1 MFKNI
6 LKLGSNAQRTLSA
19 VPCYGFAKFQR
30 NKPHL
35 NVGTIGHIDHGKTTL
50 TAAIT
55 KICADKKL
63 AEFMAYDAID
73 KAPEEKARG
82 ITINT
87 ATVEYETET
96 RHYGHVDCPG
106 HIDYVKNMIT
116 GAAKMD
122 AGILVCSATDG
133 VMPQT
138 REHILL
144 CRQVGVKTIIVF
156 VNKCDMAKDPE
167 IQELVEM
174 EVREL
179 LTKYEYNGDEAPVI
193 FGSALCALNGTDP
206 EIGTNKIN
214 ALLDTMDKQIALP
227 QRTIDK
233 PFMMSVEGTYQIPGR
248 GTVVTGTVDTGK
260 VKTGEDIEIVGY
272 SNKVLKT
279 TITGIETFRK
289 QLDYA
294 EAGDNVGLLL
304 RGVTRDD
311 VRRGQVLSKPGT
323 QEAHK
328 KIEANLYILTEQE
341 GGRKKP
347 FPDGYRPQ
355 LYLRTADVA
364 AQISIHGTNKLG
376 MPGDNITAN
385 LDLHFPL
392 PVAPGLRFALREGG
406 KTIAAGVISKVIPEE
421 KEVPKK

>member
-1 MFKNI
+1 
-6 LKLGSNAQRTLSA
+6 
-19 VPCYGFAKFQR
+19 
-30 NKPHL
+30 
-35 NVGTIGHIDHGKTTL
+35 
-50 TAAIT
+50 
-55 KICADKKL
+55 
-63 AEFMAYDAID
+63 MAYDAID

-116 GAAKMD
+116 GASKMD

-179 LTKYEYNGDEAPVI
+179 LTKYEYDGDAAPVI
-193 FGSALCALNGTDP
+193 FGSALCALNNTDP
-206 EIGTNKIN
+206 EIGINKVN
-214 ALLDTMDKQIALP
+214 ELLDTMDKKIAVP
-227 QRTIDK
+227 ERTVDK
-233 PFMMSVEGTYQIPGR
+233 AFMMSVESTYQIPGR

-260 VKTGEDIEIVGY
+260 IKIGEDIEIVGY
-272 SNKVLKT
+272 SSKVLKT

-311 VRRGQVLSKPGT
+311 VRRG
-323 QEAHK
+323 
-328 KIEANLYILTEQE
+328 
-341 GGRKKP
+341 
-347 FPDGYRPQ
+347 
-355 LYLRTADVA
+355 
-364 AQISIHGTNKLG
+364 
-376 MPGDNITAN
+376 
-385 LDLHFPL
+385 
-392 PVAPGLRFALREGG
+392 
-406 KTIAAGVISKVIPEE
+406 
-421 KEVPKK
+421 